1 MKKFLC
7 LLLTVCLIFTFA
19 ACTASDQPQDP
30 DTDNPA
36 AGDNAAGAETP
47 GDADSAD
54 TDQGDMEASK
64 PDADAQDPE
73 HAEKDDQSKDD
84 QNSKTDVK
92 PSTKP
97 ADTNKADT
105 DKKPSA
111 STSKPS
117 TSKPSASKPST
128 SKPSASDKNDSSKS
142 DAPTSPLNLL
152 NTVWKSYSE
161 DDKFPASGGDYS
173 EENAKDDAPGKFD
186 VSDSAVLESTLAV
199 PEASA
204 DLLKKAA
211 SLTHMM
217 NLNTFTAGAFQLK
230 DSKNAD
236 KFAKA
241 MKESIENRHWVCGFP
256 DKFVIIKVNGY
267 VVSAFGAADL
277 IDTFKSKTLKA
288 YQDAKVYC
296 EENIE

>member
-7 LLLTVCLIFTFA
+7 LLLAVCLVFSFA
-19 ACTASDQPQDP
+19 ACTANDQPQDP

-36 AGDNAAGAETP
+36 AGDNAAGSESAGDTAGADTGKEDQ
-47 GDADSAD
+47 DADPSGEDSAQKPDDHQKDD
-54 TDQGDMEASK
+54 TTKEDEASK
-64 PDADAQDPE
+64 PEQ
-73 HAEKDDQSKDD
+73 
-84 QNSKTDVK
+84 
-92 PSTKP
+92 
-97 ADTNKADT
+97 
-105 DKKPSA
+105 KPSA
-111 STSKPS
+111 STDKPAA
-117 TSKPSASKPST
+117 SKPSASKPST
-128 SKPSASDKNDSSKS
+128 SKPSADKHDTDKANKPS
-142 DAPTSPLNLL
+142 SPLNLL

-199 PEASA
+199 PEDSA
-204 DLLKKAA
+204 DLLKNAA

-241 MKESIENRHWVCGFP
+241 MKESIENRRWVCGFP

>member
-7 LLLTVCLIFTFA
+7 LLLAVCLVFSFA
-19 ACTASDQPQDP
+19 ACTANDQPQDP

-36 AGDNAAGAETP
+36 AGDNAAGSENAGNTAGADTGKEDQ
-47 GDADSAD
+47 DADPSGEDSAQKPD
-54 TDQGDMEASK
+54 DHQKDDITKEDEASK
-64 PDADAQDPE
+64 PEQ
-73 HAEKDDQSKDD
+73 
-84 QNSKTDVK
+84 
-92 PSTKP
+92 
-97 ADTNKADT
+97 
-105 DKKPSA
+105 KPSA
-111 STSKPS
+111 STDKPAA
-117 TSKPSASKPST
+117 SKPSASKPST
-128 SKPSASDKNDSSKS
+128 SKPSADKHDTDKANKPS
-142 DAPTSPLNLL
+142 SPLNLL

-199 PEASA
+199 PEDSA

-241 MKESIENRHWVCGFP
+241 MKESIENRRWVCGFP

-267 VVSAFGAADL
+267 VVSAFGAEDL

-288 YQDAKVYC
+288 YRDAKVYC

>member
-7 LLLTVCLIFTFA
+7 LLLAVCLVFSFA

-36 AGDNAAGAETP
+36 AGDNAAGSENAGNTAGADTGKEDQ
-47 GDADSAD
+47 DADPSGEDSAQKPD
-54 TDQGDMEASK
+54 DHQKDNITKEDEASK
-64 PDADAQDPE
+64 PEQ
-73 HAEKDDQSKDD
+73 
-84 QNSKTDVK
+84 
-92 PSTKP
+92 
-97 ADTNKADT
+97 
-105 DKKPSA
+105 KPSA
-111 STSKPS
+111 STDKPAA
-117 TSKPSASKPST
+117 SKPSASKPST
-128 SKPSASDKNDSSKS
+128 SKPSADKHDTDKANKPS
-142 DAPTSPLNLL
+142 SPLNLL
-152 NTVWKSYSE
+152 NTVWKSYSK

-241 MKESIENRHWVCGFP
+241 MKESIENRRWVCGFP

-267 VVSAFGAADL
+267 VVSAFGAEDL

>member
-7 LLLTVCLIFTFA
+7 LLLAVCLVFSFA
-19 ACTASDQPQDP
+19 ACTANDQPQDP

-36 AGDNAAGAETP
+36 AGDNAAGSENAGNTAGADTGKEDQ
-47 GDADSAD
+47 DADPSGEDSAQKPDDHQKDD
-54 TDQGDMEASK
+54 TTKEDEASK
-64 PDADAQDPE
+64 PEQ
-73 HAEKDDQSKDD
+73 
-84 QNSKTDVK
+84 
-92 PSTKP
+92 
-97 ADTNKADT
+97 
-105 DKKPSA
+105 KPSA
-111 STSKPS
+111 STDKPAA
-117 TSKPSASKPST
+117 SKPSASKPST
-128 SKPSASDKNDSSKS
+128 SKPSADKHDTDKANKPS
-142 DAPTSPLNLL
+142 SPLNLL

-199 PEASA
+199 PEDSA

-241 MKESIENRHWVCGFP
+241 MKESIENRRWVCGFP

-267 VVSAFGAADL
+267 VVSAFGAEDL

>member
-7 LLLTVCLIFTFA
+7 LLLAVCLVFSFA

-36 AGDNAAGAETP
+36 AGDNAAGSESAGDTAGADTGKEDQ
-47 GDADSAD
+47 DADPSGEDSAQKPD
-54 TDQGDMEASK
+54 DHQKDDATKEDEASK
-64 PDADAQDPE
+64 PEQ
-73 HAEKDDQSKDD
+73 
-84 QNSKTDVK
+84 
-92 PSTKP
+92 
-97 ADTNKADT
+97 
-105 DKKPSA
+105 KPSA
-111 STSKPS
+111 STDKPAA
-117 TSKPSASKPST
+117 SKPSASKPST
-128 SKPSASDKNDSSKS
+128 SKPSADKHDTDKANKPS
-142 DAPTSPLNLL
+142 SPLNLL
-152 NTVWKSYSE
+152 NTVWKSYSK

-199 PEASA
+199 PEDSA

-241 MKESIENRHWVCGFP
+241 MKESIENRRWVCGFP

-267 VVSAFGAADL
+267 VVSAFGAEDL

>member
-7 LLLTVCLIFTFA
+7 LLLTACLMFSFA

-47 GDADSAD
+47 GDADSTD
-54 TDQGDMEASK
+54 TDQGDAEASK
-64 PDADAQDPE
+64 PDADAQDPA

-84 QNSKTDVK
+84 QDSKTDVK

-97 ADTNKADT
+97 ADTNKADA

-111 STSKPS
+111 ST
-117 TSKPSASKPST
+117 SKPST

>member
-7 LLLTVCLIFTFA
+7 LLLAVCLVFSFA

-36 AGDNAAGAETP
+36 AGDNAAGSESAGDTAGADTGKEDQ
-47 GDADSAD
+47 DADPSGEDSAQKPD
-54 TDQGDMEASK
+54 DHQKDNITKEDEASK
-64 PDADAQDPE
+64 PEQ
-73 HAEKDDQSKDD
+73 
-84 QNSKTDVK
+84 
-92 PSTKP
+92 
-97 ADTNKADT
+97 
-105 DKKPSA
+105 KPSA
-111 STSKPS
+111 STDKPAA
-117 TSKPSASKPST
+117 SKPSASKPST
-128 SKPSASDKNDSSKS
+128 SKPSADKHDTDKANKPS
-142 DAPTSPLNLL
+142 SPLNLL

-199 PEASA
+199 PEDSA

-241 MKESIENRHWVCGFP
+241 MKESIENRRWVCGFP

-267 VVSAFGAADL
+267 VVSAFGAEDL

>member
-7 LLLTVCLIFTFA
+7 LLLAVCLVFSFA
-19 ACTASDQPQDP
+19 ACTANDQPQDP
-30 DTDNPA
+30 DADNPA
-36 AGDNAAGAETP
+36 AGDNAAGSESAGDTAGADTGKEDQ
-47 GDADSAD
+47 DADPSGEDSAQKPD
-54 TDQGDMEASK
+54 DHQKDDITKEDEASK
-64 PDADAQDPE
+64 PEQ
-73 HAEKDDQSKDD
+73 
-84 QNSKTDVK
+84 
-92 PSTKP
+92 
-97 ADTNKADT
+97 
-105 DKKPSA
+105 KPSA
-111 STSKPS
+111 STDKPAA
-117 TSKPSASKPST
+117 SKPSASKPST
-128 SKPSASDKNDSSKS
+128 SKPSADKHDPDKANKPS
-142 DAPTSPLNLL
+142 SPLNLL

-199 PEASA
+199 PEDSA

-241 MKESIENRHWVCGFP
+241 MKESIENRRWVCGFP

-267 VVSAFGAADL
+267 VVSAFGAEDL

>member
-7 LLLTVCLIFTFA
+7 LLLAVCLVFSFA
-19 ACTASDQPQDP
+19 ACTANDQPQDP

-36 AGDNAAGAETP
+36 AGDNAAGSENAGNTAGADTGKEDQ
-47 GDADSAD
+47 DADPSGEDSAQKPD
-54 TDQGDMEASK
+54 DHQKDDATKEDEASK
-64 PDADAQDPE
+64 PEQ
-73 HAEKDDQSKDD
+73 
-84 QNSKTDVK
+84 
-92 PSTKP
+92 
-97 ADTNKADT
+97 
-105 DKKPSA
+105 KPSA
-111 STSKPS
+111 STDKPAA
-117 TSKPSASKPST
+117 SKPSASKPST
-128 SKPSASDKNDSSKS
+128 SKPSADKHDTDKANKPS
-142 DAPTSPLNLL
+142 SPLNLL

-241 MKESIENRHWVCGFP
+241 MKESIENRRWVCGFP

-267 VVSAFGAADL
+267 VVSAFGAEDL

>member
-7 LLLTVCLIFTFA
+7 LLLAVCLVFSFA

-36 AGDNAAGAETP
+36 AGDNAAGSENAGNTAGADTGKEDQ
-47 GDADSAD
+47 DADPSGEDSAQKPD
-54 TDQGDMEASK
+54 DHQKDDITKEDEASK
-64 PDADAQDPE
+64 PEQ
-73 HAEKDDQSKDD
+73 
-84 QNSKTDVK
+84 
-92 PSTKP
+92 
-97 ADTNKADT
+97 
-105 DKKPSA
+105 KPSA
-111 STSKPS
+111 STDKPAA
-117 TSKPSASKPST
+117 SKPSASKPST
-128 SKPSASDKNDSSKS
+128 SKPSADKHDTDKANKPS
-142 DAPTSPLNLL
+142 SPLNLL

-199 PEASA
+199 PEDSA
-204 DLLKKAA
+204 DLLKNAA

-241 MKESIENRHWVCGFP
+241 MKESIENRRWVCGFP

-267 VVSAFGAADL
+267 VVSAFGAEDL

>member
-7 LLLTVCLIFTFA
+7 LLLAVCLVFSFA

-36 AGDNAAGAETP
+36 AGDNAAGSENAGNTAGADTGKEDQ
-47 GDADSAD
+47 DADPSGEDSAQKPDDHQKDD
-54 TDQGDMEASK
+54 TTKEDEASK
-64 PDADAQDPE
+64 PEQ
-73 HAEKDDQSKDD
+73 
-84 QNSKTDVK
+84 
-92 PSTKP
+92 
-97 ADTNKADT
+97 
-105 DKKPSA
+105 KPSA
-111 STSKPS
+111 STDKPAA
-117 TSKPSASKPST
+117 SKPSASKPST
-128 SKPSASDKNDSSKS
+128 SKPSADKHDTDKANKPS
-142 DAPTSPLNLL
+142 SPLNLL
-152 NTVWKSYSE
+152 NPVWKSYSE

-199 PEASA
+199 PEDSA

-241 MKESIENRHWVCGFP
+241 MKESIENRRWVCGFP

-267 VVSAFGAADL
+267 VVSAFGAEDL

>member
-7 LLLTVCLIFTFA
+7 LLLAVCLVFSFA
-19 ACTASDQPQDP
+19 ACTANDQPQDP

-36 AGDNAAGAETP
+36 AGDNAAGSESAGGTAGADTGKEDQ
-47 GDADSAD
+47 DADPSGEDSAQKPD
-54 TDQGDMEASK
+54 DHQKDDITKEDEASK
-64 PDADAQDPE
+64 PEQ
-73 HAEKDDQSKDD
+73 
-84 QNSKTDVK
+84 
-92 PSTKP
+92 
-97 ADTNKADT
+97 
-105 DKKPSA
+105 KPSA
-111 STSKPS
+111 STDKPAA
-117 TSKPSASKPST
+117 SKPSASKPST
-128 SKPSASDKNDSSKS
+128 SKPSADKHDTDKANKPS
-142 DAPTSPLNLL
+142 SPLNLL

-199 PEASA
+199 PEDSA

-241 MKESIENRHWVCGFP
+241 MKESIENRRWVCGFP

-267 VVSAFGAADL
+267 VVSAFGAEDL

>member
-7 LLLTVCLIFTFA
+7 LLLAVCLVFSFA
-19 ACTASDQPQDP
+19 ACTANDQPQDP

-36 AGDNAAGAETP
+36 AGDNAAGSESAGDTAGADTGKEDQ
-47 GDADSAD
+47 DADPSGEDSAQKPD
-54 TDQGDMEASK
+54 DHQKDNITKEDEASK
-64 PDADAQDPE
+64 PEQ
-73 HAEKDDQSKDD
+73 
-84 QNSKTDVK
+84 
-92 PSTKP
+92 
-97 ADTNKADT
+97 
-105 DKKPSA
+105 KPSA
-111 STSKPS
+111 STDKPAA
-117 TSKPSASKPST
+117 SKPSASKPST
-128 SKPSASDKNDSSKS
+128 SKPSADKHDTDKANKPS
-142 DAPTSPLNLL
+142 SPLNLL

-199 PEASA
+199 PEDSA

-230 DSKNAD
+230 DSKNVD

-241 MKESIENRHWVCGFP
+241 MKESIENRRWVCGFP

-267 VVSAFGAADL
+267 VVSAFGAEDL

>member
-7 LLLTVCLIFTFA
+7 LLLAVCLVFSFA
-19 ACTASDQPQDP
+19 ACTANDQPQDP

-36 AGDNAAGAETP
+36 AGDNAAGSESA
-47 GDADSAD
+47 GDTASAD
-54 TDQGDMEASK
+54 TGKEDQDADPSGEDSAQKPDDHQKDDTTKEDEASK
-64 PDADAQDPE
+64 PEQ
-73 HAEKDDQSKDD
+73 
-84 QNSKTDVK
+84 
-92 PSTKP
+92 
-97 ADTNKADT
+97 
-105 DKKPSA
+105 KPSA
-111 STSKPS
+111 STDKPAA
-117 TSKPSASKPST
+117 SKPSASKPST
-128 SKPSASDKNDSSKS
+128 SKPSADKHDTDKANKPS
-142 DAPTSPLNLL
+142 SPLNLL

-199 PEASA
+199 PEDSA
-204 DLLKKAA
+204 DLLKNAA

-241 MKESIENRHWVCGFP
+241 MKESIENRRWVCGFP

-267 VVSAFGAADL
+267 VVSAFGAEDL

>member
-7 LLLTVCLIFTFA
+7 LLLAVCLVFSFA
-19 ACTASDQPQDP
+19 ACTANDQPQDP

-36 AGDNAAGAETP
+36 AGDNAAGSESAGDTAGADTGKEDQ
-47 GDADSAD
+47 DADPSGEDSAQKPD
-54 TDQGDMEASK
+54 DHQKDNITKEDEASK
-64 PDADAQDPE
+64 PEQ
-73 HAEKDDQSKDD
+73 
-84 QNSKTDVK
+84 
-92 PSTKP
+92 
-97 ADTNKADT
+97 
-105 DKKPSA
+105 KPSA
-111 STSKPS
+111 STDKPAA
-117 TSKPSASKPST
+117 SKPSASKPST
-128 SKPSASDKNDSSKS
+128 SKPSADKHDTDKANKPS
-142 DAPTSPLNLL
+142 SPLNLL

-199 PEASA
+199 PEDSA
-204 DLLKKAA
+204 DLLKNAA

-241 MKESIENRHWVCGFP
+241 MKESIENRRWVCGFP

>member
-7 LLLTVCLIFTFA
+7 LLLAVCLVFSFA

-36 AGDNAAGAETP
+36 AGDNAAGSESAGDTARADTGKEDQ
-47 GDADSAD
+47 DADPSGEDSAQKPDDHQKDD
-54 TDQGDMEASK
+54 TTKEDEASK
-64 PDADAQDPE
+64 PEQ
-73 HAEKDDQSKDD
+73 
-84 QNSKTDVK
+84 
-92 PSTKP
+92 
-97 ADTNKADT
+97 
-105 DKKPSA
+105 KPSA
-111 STSKPS
+111 STDKPAA
-117 TSKPSASKPST
+117 SKPSASKPST
-128 SKPSASDKNDSSKS
+128 SKPSADKHDTDKANKPS
-142 DAPTSPLNLL
+142 SPLNLL

-199 PEASA
+199 PEDSA
-204 DLLKKAA
+204 DLLKNAA

-241 MKESIENRHWVCGFP
+241 MKESIENRRWVCGFQ

-267 VVSAFGAADL
+267 VVSAFGAEDL

>member
-7 LLLTVCLIFTFA
+7 LLLAACLVFSFA
-19 ACTASDQPQDP
+19 ACTANDQPQDP

-36 AGDNAAGAETP
+36 AGDSAAGSESAGDTAGADTGKEDQ
-47 GDADSAD
+47 DADPSGEDSVQKPDDHQKDD
-54 TDQGDMEASK
+54 TTKEDEASK
-64 PDADAQDPE
+64 PEQ
-73 HAEKDDQSKDD
+73 
-84 QNSKTDVK
+84 
-92 PSTKP
+92 
-97 ADTNKADT
+97 
-105 DKKPSA
+105 KPSA
-111 STSKPS
+111 STDKPAA
-117 TSKPSASKPST
+117 SKPSASKPST
-128 SKPSASDKNDSSKS
+128 SKPSADKHDTDKANKPS
-142 DAPTSPLNLL
+142 SPLNLL

-199 PEASA
+199 PEDSA

-241 MKESIENRHWVCGFP
+241 MKESIENRRWVCGFP

-267 VVSAFGAADL
+267 VVSAFGAEDL

>member
-7 LLLTVCLIFTFA
+7 LLLAVCLVFSFA

-36 AGDNAAGAETP
+36 AGDNAAGSESAGDTAGADTGKEDQ
-47 GDADSAD
+47 DADPSGEDSAQKPDDHQKDD
-54 TDQGDMEASK
+54 TTKEDEASK
-64 PDADAQDPE
+64 PEQ
-73 HAEKDDQSKDD
+73 
-84 QNSKTDVK
+84 
-92 PSTKP
+92 
-97 ADTNKADT
+97 
-105 DKKPSA
+105 KPSA
-111 STSKPS
+111 STDKPAA
-117 TSKPSASKPST
+117 SKPSASKPST
-128 SKPSASDKNDSSKS
+128 SKPSADKHDTDKANKPS
-142 DAPTSPLNLL
+142 SPLNLL

-199 PEASA
+199 PEDSA
-204 DLLKKAA
+204 DLLKNAA

-230 DSKNAD
+230 DRKNAD

-241 MKESIENRHWVCGFP
+241 MKESIENRRWV
-256 DKFVIIKVNGY
+256 
-267 VVSAFGAADL
+267 
-277 IDTFKSKTLKA
+277 
-288 YQDAKVYC
+288 
-296 EENIE
+296 

>member
-7 LLLTVCLIFTFA
+7 LLLAVCLVFSFA

-36 AGDNAAGAETP
+36 AGDNAAGSENAGNTAGADTGKEDQNADP
-47 GDADSAD
+47 SGEDSAQKPDDHQKDD
-54 TDQGDMEASK
+54 TTKEDEASK
-64 PDADAQDPE
+64 PEQ
-73 HAEKDDQSKDD
+73 
-84 QNSKTDVK
+84 
-92 PSTKP
+92 
-97 ADTNKADT
+97 
-105 DKKPSA
+105 KPSA
-111 STSKPS
+111 STDKPAA
-117 TSKPSASKPST
+117 SKPSASKPST
-128 SKPSASDKNDSSKS
+128 SKPSADKHDTDKANKPS
-142 DAPTSPLNLL
+142 SPLNLL

-199 PEASA
+199 PEDSA

-241 MKESIENRHWVCGFP
+241 MKESIENRRWVCGFP

-267 VVSAFGAADL
+267 VVSAFGAEDL

>member
-7 LLLTVCLIFTFA
+7 LLLAVCLVFSFA
-19 ACTASDQPQDP
+19 ACTANDQPQDP

-36 AGDNAAGAETP
+36 AGDNAAGSENAGNTAGADTGKEDQ
-47 GDADSAD
+47 DADPSGEDSAQKPD
-54 TDQGDMEASK
+54 DHQKDNITKEDEASK
-64 PDADAQDPE
+64 PEQ
-73 HAEKDDQSKDD
+73 
-84 QNSKTDVK
+84 
-92 PSTKP
+92 
-97 ADTNKADT
+97 
-105 DKKPSA
+105 KPSA
-111 STSKPS
+111 STDKPAA
-117 TSKPSASKPST
+117 SKPSASKPST
-128 SKPSASDKNDSSKS
+128 SKPSADKHDTDKANKPS
-142 DAPTSPLNLL
+142 SPLNLL

-241 MKESIENRHWVCGFP
+241 MKESIENRRWVCGFP

>member
-7 LLLTVCLIFTFA
+7 LLLAVCLVFSFA

-36 AGDNAAGAETP
+36 AGDNAAGSENAGNTAGADTGKEDQ
-47 GDADSAD
+47 DADPSGGDSAQKPD
-54 TDQGDMEASK
+54 DHQKDDITKEDEASK
-64 PDADAQDPE
+64 PEQ
-73 HAEKDDQSKDD
+73 
-84 QNSKTDVK
+84 
-92 PSTKP
+92 
-97 ADTNKADT
+97 
-105 DKKPSA
+105 KPSA
-111 STSKPS
+111 STDKPAA
-117 TSKPSASKPST
+117 SKPSASKPST
-128 SKPSASDKNDSSKS
+128 SKPSADKHDTDKANKPS
-142 DAPTSPLNLL
+142 SPLNLL

-199 PEASA
+199 PEDSA
-204 DLLKKAA
+204 DLLKNAA

-241 MKESIENRHWVCGFP
+241 MKESIENRRWVCGFP

-267 VVSAFGAADL
+267 VVSAFGAEDL

>member
-7 LLLTVCLIFTFA
+7 LLLAVCLVFSFA
-19 ACTASDQPQDP
+19 ACTANDQPQDP

-36 AGDNAAGAETP
+36 AGDNAAGSESTGDTAGADTGKEDQ
-47 GDADSAD
+47 DADPSGEDSAQKPD
-54 TDQGDMEASK
+54 DHQKDDITKEDEASK
-64 PDADAQDPE
+64 PEQ
-73 HAEKDDQSKDD
+73 
-84 QNSKTDVK
+84 
-92 PSTKP
+92 
-97 ADTNKADT
+97 
-105 DKKPSA
+105 KPSA
-111 STSKPS
+111 STDKPAA
-117 TSKPSASKPST
+117 SKPSASKPST
-128 SKPSASDKNDSSKS
+128 SKPSADKHDTDKANKPS
-142 DAPTSPLNLL
+142 SPLNLL

-199 PEASA
+199 PEDSA
-204 DLLKKAA
+204 DLLKNAA

-241 MKESIENRHWVCGFP
+241 MKESIENRRWVCGFP

-267 VVSAFGAADL
+267 VVSAFGAEDL

>member
-36 AGDNAAGAETP
+36 AGDNAAGSENAGNTAGADTGKEDQ
-47 GDADSAD
+47 DADPSGEDSAQKPDDHQKDD
-54 TDQGDMEASK
+54 TTKEDEASK
-64 PDADAQDPE
+64 PEQ
-73 HAEKDDQSKDD
+73 
-84 QNSKTDVK
+84 
-92 PSTKP
+92 
-97 ADTNKADT
+97 
-105 DKKPSA
+105 KPSA
-111 STSKPS
+111 STDKPAA
-117 TSKPSASKPST
+117 SKPSASKPST
-128 SKPSASDKNDSSKS
+128 SKPSADKHDTDKANKPS
-142 DAPTSPLNLL
+142 SPLNLL

-199 PEASA
+199 PEDSA
-204 DLLKKAA
+204 DLLKNAA

-241 MKESIENRHWVCGFP
+241 MKEGIENRRWVCGFP

>member
-7 LLLTVCLIFTFA
+7 LLLAVCLVFSFA

-36 AGDNAAGAETP
+36 AGDNAAGSESAGDTAGADTGKEDQ
-47 GDADSAD
+47 DADPSGEDSAQKPDDHQKDD
-54 TDQGDMEASK
+54 TTKEDEASK
-64 PDADAQDPE
+64 PEQ
-73 HAEKDDQSKDD
+73 
-84 QNSKTDVK
+84 
-92 PSTKP
+92 
-97 ADTNKADT
+97 
-105 DKKPSA
+105 KPSA
-111 STSKPS
+111 STDKPAA
-117 TSKPSASKPST
+117 SKPSASKPST
-128 SKPSASDKNDSSKS
+128 SKPSADKHDTDKANKPS
-142 DAPTSPLNLL
+142 SPLNLL
-152 NTVWKSYSE
+152 NTDWKSYSE

-199 PEASA
+199 PEDSA
-204 DLLKKAA
+204 DLLKNAA

-241 MKESIENRHWVCGFP
+241 MKESIENRRWVCGFP

-267 VVSAFGAADL
+267 VVSAFGAEDL

>member
-7 LLLTVCLIFTFA
+7 LLLAVCLVFSFA

-36 AGDNAAGAETP
+36 AGDNAAGSENAGNTAGADTGKEDQ
-47 GDADSAD
+47 DADPSGEDSAQKPDDHQKDD
-54 TDQGDMEASK
+54 TTKEDGASK
-64 PDADAQDPE
+64 PEQ
-73 HAEKDDQSKDD
+73 
-84 QNSKTDVK
+84 
-92 PSTKP
+92 
-97 ADTNKADT
+97 
-105 DKKPSA
+105 KPSA
-111 STSKPS
+111 STDKPAA
-117 TSKPSASKPST
+117 SKPSASKPST
-128 SKPSASDKNDSSKS
+128 SKPSADKHDTDKANKPS
-142 DAPTSPLNLL
+142 SPLNLL

-199 PEASA
+199 PEDSA
-204 DLLKKAA
+204 DLLKNAA

-241 MKESIENRHWVCGFP
+241 MKESIENRRWVCGFP

-267 VVSAFGAADL
+267 VVSAFGAEDL

-288 YQDAKVYC
+288 YRDAKVYC

>member
-7 LLLTVCLIFTFA
+7 LLLAVCLVFSFA
-19 ACTASDQPQDP
+19 ACTANDQPQDP

-36 AGDNAAGAETP
+36 AGDNAAGSENAGNTAGADTGKEDQ
-47 GDADSAD
+47 DADPSGEDSAQKPD
-54 TDQGDMEASK
+54 DHQKDDITKEDEASK
-64 PDADAQDPE
+64 PEQ
-73 HAEKDDQSKDD
+73 
-84 QNSKTDVK
+84 
-92 PSTKP
+92 
-97 ADTNKADT
+97 
-105 DKKPSA
+105 KPSA
-111 STSKPS
+111 STDKPAA
-117 TSKPSASKPST
+117 SKPSASKPST
-128 SKPSASDKNDSSKS
+128 SKPSADKHDTDKANKPS
-142 DAPTSPLNLL
+142 SPLNLL

-199 PEASA
+199 PEDSA

-241 MKESIENRHWVCGFP
+241 MKESIENRRWVCGFP

-267 VVSAFGAADL
+267 VVSAFGAEDL

>member
-7 LLLTVCLIFTFA
+7 LLLAVCLVFSFA

-36 AGDNAAGAETP
+36 AGDNAAGSENAGNTAGADTGKEDQ
-47 GDADSAD
+47 DADPSGEDSAQKPDDHQKDD
-54 TDQGDMEASK
+54 TTKEDEASK
-64 PDADAQDPE
+64 PEQ
-73 HAEKDDQSKDD
+73 
-84 QNSKTDVK
+84 
-92 PSTKP
+92 
-97 ADTNKADT
+97 
-105 DKKPSA
+105 KPSA
-111 STSKPS
+111 STDKPAA
-117 TSKPSASKPST
+117 SKPSASKPST
-128 SKPSASDKNDSSKS
+128 SKPSADKHDTDKANKPS
-142 DAPTSPLNLL
+142 SPLNLL

-199 PEASA
+199 PEDSA

-241 MKESIENRHWVCGFP
+241 MKEGIENRRWVCGFP

>member
-7 LLLTVCLIFTFA
+7 LLLAACLVFSFA
-19 ACTASDQPQDP
+19 ACTANDQPQDP

-36 AGDNAAGAETP
+36 AGGNAAGSENAGDTAGADTGKEDQ
-47 GDADSAD
+47 DADPSGEDSVQKPDDHQKDD
-54 TDQGDMEASK
+54 TSKEDEASK
-64 PDADAQDPE
+64 PEQ
-73 HAEKDDQSKDD
+73 
-84 QNSKTDVK
+84 
-92 PSTKP
+92 
-97 ADTNKADT
+97 
-105 DKKPSA
+105 KPSA
-111 STSKPS
+111 STDKPAA
-117 TSKPSASKPST
+117 SKPSASKPST
-128 SKPSASDKNDSSKS
+128 SKPSADKHDTDKANKPS
-142 DAPTSPLNLL
+142 SPLNLL

-199 PEASA
+199 PEDSA
-204 DLLKKAA
+204 DLLKNAA

-241 MKESIENRHWVCGFP
+241 MKESIENRRWVCGFP

-267 VVSAFGAADL
+267 VVSAFGAEDL

>member
-7 LLLTVCLIFTFA
+7 LLLAVCLVFSFA
-19 ACTASDQPQDP
+19 ACTANDQPQDP

-36 AGDNAAGAETP
+36 AGDNAAGSESAGDTAGADTGKEDQ
-47 GDADSAD
+47 DADPSGEDSAQKPDDHQKDD
-54 TDQGDMEASK
+54 TTKEDGASK
-64 PDADAQDPE
+64 PEQ
-73 HAEKDDQSKDD
+73 
-84 QNSKTDVK
+84 
-92 PSTKP
+92 
-97 ADTNKADT
+97 
-105 DKKPSA
+105 KPSA
-111 STSKPS
+111 STDKPAA
-117 TSKPSASKPST
+117 SKPSASKPST
-128 SKPSASDKNDSSKS
+128 SKPSADKHDTDKANKPS
-142 DAPTSPLNLL
+142 SPLNLL

-199 PEASA
+199 PEDSA
-204 DLLKKAA
+204 DLLKNAA

-241 MKESIENRHWVCGFP
+241 MKESIENRRWVCGFP

-267 VVSAFGAADL
+267 VVSAFGAEDL

-288 YQDAKVYC
+288 YRDAKVYC

>member
-7 LLLTVCLIFTFA
+7 LLLAVCLVFSFA
-19 ACTASDQPQDP
+19 ACTANDQPQDP

-36 AGDNAAGAETP
+36 AGDNAAGSESAGDTAGADTGKEDQ
-47 GDADSAD
+47 DADPSGEDSAQKPDDHQKDD
-54 TDQGDMEASK
+54 TTKEDEASK
-64 PDADAQDPE
+64 PEQ
-73 HAEKDDQSKDD
+73 
-84 QNSKTDVK
+84 
-92 PSTKP
+92 
-97 ADTNKADT
+97 
-105 DKKPSA
+105 KPSA
-111 STSKPS
+111 STDKPAA
-117 TSKPSASKPST
+117 SKPSASKPST
-128 SKPSASDKNDSSKS
+128 SKPSADKHDTDKANKPS
-142 DAPTSPLNLL
+142 SPLNLL

-199 PEASA
+199 PEDSA

-241 MKESIENRHWVCGFP
+241 MKESIENRRWVCGFP

-267 VVSAFGAADL
+267 VVSAFGAEDL
-277 IDTFKSKTLKA
+277 IDSFKSKTLKA

>member
-7 LLLTVCLIFTFA
+7 LLLAVCLVFSFA
-19 ACTASDQPQDP
+19 ACTANDQPQDP

-36 AGDNAAGAETP
+36 AGDNAAGSENAGNTAGADTGKEDQ
-47 GDADSAD
+47 DADPSGEDSAQKPD
-54 TDQGDMEASK
+54 DHQKDDITKEDEASK
-64 PDADAQDPE
+64 PEQ
-73 HAEKDDQSKDD
+73 
-84 QNSKTDVK
+84 
-92 PSTKP
+92 
-97 ADTNKADT
+97 
-105 DKKPSA
+105 KPSA
-111 STSKPS
+111 STDKPAA
-117 TSKPSASKPST
+117 SKPSASKPST
-128 SKPSASDKNDSSKS
+128 SKPSADKHDTDKANKPS
-142 DAPTSPLNLL
+142 SPLNLL

-199 PEASA
+199 PEDSA

-241 MKESIENRHWVCGFP
+241 MKESIENRRWVCGFP

>member
-7 LLLTVCLIFTFA
+7 LLLAVCLVFSFA
-19 ACTASDQPQDP
+19 ACTANDQPQDP

-36 AGDNAAGAETP
+36 AGDNAAGSENAGNTAGADTGKEDQ
-47 GDADSAD
+47 DADPSGEDSAQKPD
-54 TDQGDMEASK
+54 DHQKDDITKEDEASK
-64 PDADAQDPE
+64 PEQ
-73 HAEKDDQSKDD
+73 
-84 QNSKTDVK
+84 
-92 PSTKP
+92 
-97 ADTNKADT
+97 
-105 DKKPSA
+105 KPSA
-111 STSKPS
+111 STDKPAA
-117 TSKPSASKPST
+117 SKPSASKPST
-128 SKPSASDKNDSSKS
+128 SKPSADKHDTDKANKPS
-142 DAPTSPLNLL
+142 SPLNLL

-199 PEASA
+199 PEDSA
-204 DLLKKAA
+204 DLLKNAA

-241 MKESIENRHWVCGFP
+241 MKESIENRRWVCGFP

>member
-7 LLLTVCLIFTFA
+7 LLLAVCLIFSFA
-19 ACTASDQPQDP
+19 ACTANDQPQDP

-36 AGDNAAGAETP
+36 AGGNAAGSENAGDTAGADTGKEDQ
-47 GDADSAD
+47 DADPSGEDSAQKPDDHQKDD
-54 TDQGDMEASK
+54 TTKEDEASK
-64 PDADAQDPE
+64 PAQ
-73 HAEKDDQSKDD
+73 
-84 QNSKTDVK
+84 
-92 PSTKP
+92 
-97 ADTNKADT
+97 
-105 DKKPSA
+105 KPSA
-111 STSKPS
+111 STDKPAA
-117 TSKPSASKPST
+117 SKPSASKPST
-128 SKPSASDKNDSSKS
+128 SKPSADKHDTDKANKPS
-142 DAPTSPLNLL
+142 SPLNLL

-199 PEASA
+199 PEDSA

-241 MKESIENRHWVCGFP
+241 MKESIENRRWVCGFP

-267 VVSAFGAADL
+267 VVSAFGAEDL

>member
-7 LLLTVCLIFTFA
+7 LLLAVCLVFSFA
-19 ACTASDQPQDP
+19 ACTANDQPQDP

-36 AGDNAAGAETP
+36 AGDNAAGSENAGNTAGADTGKEDQ
-47 GDADSAD
+47 DADPSGEDSAQKPD
-54 TDQGDMEASK
+54 DHQKDDITKEDEASK
-64 PDADAQDPE
+64 PEQ
-73 HAEKDDQSKDD
+73 
-84 QNSKTDVK
+84 
-92 PSTKP
+92 
-97 ADTNKADT
+97 
-105 DKKPSA
+105 KPSA
-111 STSKPS
+111 STDKPA

-128 SKPSASDKNDSSKS
+128 SKPSADKHDTDKANKPS
-142 DAPTSPLNLL
+142 SPLNLL

-199 PEASA
+199 PEDSA

-241 MKESIENRHWVCGFP
+241 MKESIENRRWVCGFP

-267 VVSAFGAADL
+267 VVSAFGAEDL

>member
-7 LLLTVCLIFTFA
+7 LLLAVCLVFSFA
-19 ACTASDQPQDP
+19 ACTANDQPQDP

-36 AGDNAAGAETP
+36 AGDNAAGSESAGDTAGADTGKEDQ
-47 GDADSAD
+47 DADPSGEDSAQKPD
-54 TDQGDMEASK
+54 DHQKDNITKEDEASK
-64 PDADAQDPE
+64 PEQ
-73 HAEKDDQSKDD
+73 
-84 QNSKTDVK
+84 
-92 PSTKP
+92 
-97 ADTNKADT
+97 
-105 DKKPSA
+105 KPSA
-111 STSKPS
+111 STDKPAA
-117 TSKPSASKPST
+117 SKPSASKPST
-128 SKPSASDKNDSSKS
+128 SKPSADKHDTDKANKSS
-142 DAPTSPLNLL
+142 SPLNLL

-199 PEASA
+199 PEDSA

-241 MKESIENRHWVCGFP
+241 MKESIENRRWVCGFP

-267 VVSAFGAADL
+267 VVSAFGAEDL

>member
-7 LLLTVCLIFTFA
+7 LLLAVCLVFSFA
-19 ACTASDQPQDP
+19 ACTANDQPQNP

-36 AGDNAAGAETP
+36 AGDNAAGSENAGNTAGADTGKEDQ
-47 GDADSAD
+47 DADPSGEDSAQKPD
-54 TDQGDMEASK
+54 DHQKDDITKEDEASK
-64 PDADAQDPE
+64 PEQ
-73 HAEKDDQSKDD
+73 
-84 QNSKTDVK
+84 
-92 PSTKP
+92 
-97 ADTNKADT
+97 
-105 DKKPSA
+105 KPSA
-111 STSKPS
+111 STDKPAA
-117 TSKPSASKPST
+117 SKPSASKPST
-128 SKPSASDKNDSSKS
+128 SKPSADKHDTDKANKPS
-142 DAPTSPLNLL
+142 SPLNLL

-199 PEASA
+199 PEDSA

-241 MKESIENRHWVCGFP
+241 MKESIEKIGRASCRERV
-256 DKFVIIKVNGY
+256 
-267 VVSAFGAADL
+267 
-277 IDTFKSKTLKA
+277 
-288 YQDAKVYC
+288 
-296 EENIE
+296 

>member
-7 LLLTVCLIFTFA
+7 LLLAVCLVFSFA

-36 AGDNAAGAETP
+36 AGDNAAGSESAGGTAGADTGKEDQ
-47 GDADSAD
+47 DADPSGEDSAQKPDDHQKDD
-54 TDQGDMEASK
+54 TTKEDEASK
-64 PDADAQDPE
+64 PEQ
-73 HAEKDDQSKDD
+73 
-84 QNSKTDVK
+84 
-92 PSTKP
+92 
-97 ADTNKADT
+97 
-105 DKKPSA
+105 KPSA
-111 STSKPS
+111 STDKPAA
-117 TSKPSASKPST
+117 SKPSASKPST
-128 SKPSASDKNDSSKS
+128 SKPSADKHDTDKANKPS
-142 DAPTSPLNLL
+142 SPLNLL

-199 PEASA
+199 PEDSA
-204 DLLKKAA
+204 DLLKNAA

-241 MKESIENRHWVCGFP
+241 MKESIENRRWVCGFP

-267 VVSAFGAADL
+267 VVSAFGAEDL